1 MENKGYLT
9 PLSLLQPKD
18 GVAAFMIVLAVMLIM
33 ITCSCSGFKT
43 TVQRE
48 NNEEKVRI
56 EYREVLKIDTV
67 TVQLP
72 QERIEVIRRDSSH
85 LETSLA
91 ASDARIQPDGTIYH
105 TLRNKPVTP
114 KIEVQYKDRETI
126 RDSIVYQTKEVPYFV
141 EKELNGWQKFRMRI
155 GGYAIFA
162 LLGGGIFYG
171 IKTVRKLRL

>member
-1 MENKGYLT
+1 MKMNYIRC
-9 PLSLLQPKD
+9 LLL
-18 GVAAFMIVLAVMLIM
+18 FFLACGLLCL
-33 ITCSCSGFKT
+33 CSCSVKRA
-43 TVQRE
+43 VQKE
-48 NNEEKVRI
+48 NKEERVRV
-56 EYREVLKIDTV
+56 EYREILKTDTV

-105 TLRNKPVTP
+105 TLRNKPFTP

-141 EKELNGWQKFRMRI
+141 VKELNWWQKIRMKAGGLAIITLILGAAYKVFRILKR
-155 GGYAIFA
+155 
-162 LLGGGIFYG
+162 
-171 IKTVRKLRL
+171 

>member
-1 MENKGYLT
+1 MKMNYIRC
-9 PLSLLQPKD
+9 LLL
-18 GVAAFMIVLAVMLIM
+18 FFLARGLLCL
-33 ITCSCSGFKT
+33 CSCSVKRA
-43 TVQRE
+43 VQKE
-48 NNEEKVRI
+48 NKEERVRV
-56 EYREVLKIDTV
+56 EYREILKTDTV

-91 ASDARIQPDGTIYH
+91 ASDARIRPDGTIYH
-105 TLRNKPVTP
+105 TLQNKPYTP
-114 KIEVQYKDRETI
+114 KIEVKYKDREII

-162 LLGGGIFYG
+162 LLGIIIFYG

>member
-1 MENKGYLT
+1 MKMNYIR
-9 PLSLLQPKD
+9 SLKILL
-18 GVAAFMIVLAVMLIM
+18 GCLLLFFLACGLLCL
-33 ITCSCSGFKT
+33 CSCSVKRA
-43 TVQRE
+43 VQKE
-48 NNEEKVRI
+48 NKEERVRV
-56 EYREVLKIDTV
+56 EYREILKTDTV

-91 ASDARIQPDGTIYH
+91 ASDARIRPDGTIYH
-105 TLRNKPVTP
+105 TLQNKPYTP
-114 KIEVQYKDRETI
+114 KIEVKYKDREII

-162 LLGGGIFYG
+162 LLGIVIFYG
-171 IKTVRKLRL
+171 IKFTHRVVK